1 MSMSELVKRV
11 ASASRLLTLAEN
23 SLWRAKE
30 ILIDIEDFS
39 SIAKRIGEICSE
51 IREINQ
57 RLKLRV
63 GR

>member
-1 MSMSELVKRV
+1 MSEVVKRV
-11 ASASRLLTLAEN
+11 NSVSRLLTLAEN

-30 ILIDIEDFS
+30 ILIDVEDFS

-57 RLKLRV
+57 RLKLMV

>member
-1 MSMSELVKRV
+1 MSEVVKRV
-11 ASASRLLTLAEN
+11 DSASRLLTLAEN

-39 SIAKRIGEICSE
+39 SIAKRISEICSE

-57 RLKLRV
+57 RLKLKFSR
-63 GR
+63 

>member
-1 MSMSELVKRV
+1 MSEVVKRV
-11 ASASRLLTLAEN
+11 DSASRLLTLAEN